1 MLSNNLVYLLNHYF
15 NNNDFAHFVKI
26 MTNIDINYN
35 DYLKCI
41 MKDDI
46 LKISKNVLKDIKSNE
61 SKKDLVELLSEHFSN
76 HDFKYFISK
85 ISNIEKNINYNAYL
99 KCLSTKNIESIA
111 YIVSKIIVTKLDNDL
126 DKPFNSKRQPFEI
139 DNISTFLLLHEDNEE
154 VNYYFK
160 RLNKLFKNEIMRVN
174 GTNNNLLD
182 IKITEDINSNSD
194 SFSTLYFGKIIN
206 GIINEKVDVFI
217 KSQPVIPERLSK
229 FRRYY
234 EYQIPHEVYVMNN
247 INKNCYESI
256 TAKIYG
262 YGKIRGLIEGDIDR
276 YILVTEKLDR
286 DIDIVIRKE
295 YSVNFIKNLCI
306 NILNALQTIHSC
318 NLNEFVSF
326 VHCDIKPNNIV
337 FTNDSKNPIKI
348 IDFGLTLN
356 VFNNKKKRDL
366 GLLNIGGSDVYM
378 SISQHDDEIVDYM
391 FDFQAIAWMLLLFL
405 GFNIKPFLNDIYN
418 FKIKFVKNYY
428 KDEFINKIETDRL
441 TRNNILVIG
450 ELCNYTINRADKKD
464 RYSTDKKTTNGY
476 YCDYN
481 EQYYIDF
488 KNILNKLK

>member
-1 MLSNNLVYLLNHYF
+1 M
-15 NNNDFAHFVKI
+15 
-26 MTNIDINYN
+26 
-35 DYLKCI
+35 
-41 MKDDI
+41 
-46 LKISKNVLKDIKSNE
+46 
-61 SKKDLVELLSEHFSN
+61 
-76 HDFKYFISK
+76 
-85 ISNIEKNINYNAYL
+85 
-99 KCLSTKNIESIA
+99 
-111 YIVSKIIVTKLDNDL
+111 
-126 DKPFNSKRQPFEI
+126 
-139 DNISTFLLLHEDNEE
+139 
-154 VNYYFK
+154 
-160 RLNKLFKNEIMRVN
+160 NKLFKNEIIRVN

-194 SFSTLYFGKIIN
+194 SFSTLYFGKIID

-247 INKNCYESI
+247 INKKCYDSI

-262 YGKIRGLIEGDIDR
+262 YGKIKGLIEGDIDR
-276 YILVTEKLDR
+276 YILVTEKLDS
-286 DIDIVIRKE
+286 DIDIVIKE
-295 YSVNFIKNLCI
+295 KYSVNFIKNLCI

-366 GLLNIGGSDVYM
+366 ELLNIGGSDVYM

-464 RYSTDKKTTNGY
+464 RYSTDKKTANGY

-488 KNILNKLK
+488 KNIMNKLK

>member
-26 MTNIDINYN
+26 MTNIYINYN

-378 SISQHDDEIVDYM
+378 SISQHDDDIVDYM

-481 EQYYIDF
+481 EKYYIDF
-488 KNILNKLK
+488 KNILSKLK

>member
-194 SFSTLYFGKIIN
+194 SFSTLYFGKIID

-247 INKNCYESI
+247 INKKCYDSI

-262 YGKIRGLIEGDIDR
+262 YGKIKGLIEGDIDR

-295 YSVNFIKNLCI
+295 YSVNFITNLCI

>member
-1 MLSNNLVYLLNHYF
+1 MLSNNIVYLLNHYF

-46 LKISKNVLKDIKSNE
+46 LKISKNVLKDINSNE
-61 SKKDLVELLSEHFSN
+61 SKKDLVDLLSEHFSN

-85 ISNIEKNINYNAYL
+85 TSNIEKNINYNAYL

-111 YIVSKIIVTKLDNDL
+111 YIVSKIIVRALDNDL

-139 DNISTFLLLHEDNEE
+139 DNISTLLLLHEDNYM

-160 RLNKLFKNEIMRVN
+160 KMNKLFKNEIIRVN

-194 SFSTLYFGKIIN
+194 SFSTLYFGKIID

-229 FRRYY
+229 FRKYY

-247 INKNCYESI
+247 INKNCYDSI

-276 YILVTEKLDR
+276 YILVTEKLDK
-286 DIDIVIRKE
+286 DIDIVIREK
-295 YSVNFIKNLCI
+295 YSVNFIRNLCI

-318 NLNEFVSF
+318 NLKEHVSF

-348 IDFGLTLN
+348 IDFGFTLN

-366 GLLNIGGSDVYM
+366 GLLNTGGSEIYM
-378 SISQHDDEIVDYM
+378 SISQHDDDIVDYM

-405 GFNIKPFLNDIYN
+405 GFDIKPYLNDIYN
-418 FKIKFVKNYY
+418 FKIKFAKNYY
-428 KDEFINKIETDRL
+428 KDEFINNIETDRL

-464 RYSTDKKTTNGY
+464 RYSTDKKTAYGY

-481 EQYYIDF
+481 EKYYIDF

>member
-1 MLSNNLVYLLNHYF
+1 MLSNNIIHLLNHYF
-15 NNNDFAHFVKI
+15 NNNDFAHFVKT
-26 MTNIDINYN
+26 MSNIDINYN

-46 LKISKNVLKDIKSNE
+46 LKISKSVLKDVKSNE

-76 HDFKYFISK
+76 NDFKYFISK
-85 ISNIEKNINYNAYL
+85 TSNIEKNINYNAYL
-99 KCLSTKNIESIA
+99 KCLSTKNITSIA
-111 YIVSKIIVTKLDNDL
+111 YIISKIIITKLDNDL
-126 DKPFNSKRQPFEI
+126 DKPFNSKRKLFEI
-139 DNISTFLLLHEDNEE
+139 DNISTLLLLHEDNDM

-160 RLNKLFKNEIMRVN
+160 KLNKLFKDEILRVN

-194 SFSTLYFGKIIN
+194 SFSALYFGKIID
-206 GIINEKVDVFI
+206 GIVNEKIDIFI
-217 KSQPVIPERLSK
+217 KCQPVIPERLSK

-247 INKNCYESI
+247 INKNCYDSI

-286 DIDIVIRKE
+286 DIDIVIREK
-295 YSVNFIKNLCI
+295 YSVNFIRNLCI
-306 NILNALQTIHSC
+306 NILDALQTIHSC
-318 NLNEFVSF
+318 NLKEFVSF

-337 FTNDSKNPIKI
+337 FTNDIKNPIKI
-348 IDFGLTLN
+348 IDFGFTLN

-366 GLLNIGGSDVYM
+366 ALLNTGGSDVYM

-391 FDFQAIAWMLLLFL
+391 YDFQAIAWMLLLFL
-405 GFNIKPFLNDIYN
+405 GFNINPYLNDIYN

-450 ELCNYTINRADKKD
+450 ELCNYTINRADKKE

-481 EQYYIDF
+481 EKYYIDF

>member
-1 MLSNNLVYLLNHYF
+1 
-15 NNNDFAHFVKI
+15 

-295 YSVNFIKNLCI
+295 YSVNFIKSLCI

-378 SISQHDDEIVDYM
+378 SISQHDDDIVDYM

>member
-1 MLSNNLVYLLNHYF
+1 MLSNNIVYLLNHYF

-194 SFSTLYFGKIIN
+194 SFSTLYFGKIID

-247 INKNCYESI
+247 INKKCYDSI

-262 YGKIRGLIEGDIDR
+262 YGKIKGLIEGDIDR
-276 YILVTEKLDR
+276 YILVTEKLDS
-286 DIDIVIRKE
+286 DIDIVIKE
-295 YSVNFIKNLCI
+295 KYSVNFIKNLCI

-366 GLLNIGGSDVYM
+366 ELLNIGGSDVYM
-378 SISQHDDEIVDYM
+378 SISQHDDDIVDYM

>member
-1 MLSNNLVYLLNHYF
+1 
-15 NNNDFAHFVKI
+15 
-26 MTNIDINYN
+26 
-35 DYLKCI
+35 
-41 MKDDI
+41 
-46 LKISKNVLKDIKSNE
+46 
-61 SKKDLVELLSEHFSN
+61 
-76 HDFKYFISK
+76 
-85 ISNIEKNINYNAYL
+85 
-99 KCLSTKNIESIA
+99 
-111 YIVSKIIVTKLDNDL
+111 
-126 DKPFNSKRQPFEI
+126 
-139 DNISTFLLLHEDNEE
+139 
-154 VNYYFK
+154 
-160 RLNKLFKNEIMRVN
+160 MRVN

-295 YSVNFIKNLCI
+295 YSVNFITNLCI

>member
-99 KCLSTKNIESIA
+99 KCLSTKNIEGIA

-306 NILNALQTIHSC
+306 NILNH
-318 NLNEFVSF
+318 
-326 VHCDIKPNNIV
+326 
-337 FTNDSKNPIKI
+337 
-348 IDFGLTLN
+348 
-356 VFNNKKKRDL
+356 
-366 GLLNIGGSDVYM
+366 
-378 SISQHDDEIVDYM
+378 
-391 FDFQAIAWMLLLFL
+391 
-405 GFNIKPFLNDIYN
+405 
-418 FKIKFVKNYY
+418 
-428 KDEFINKIETDRL
+428 
-441 TRNNILVIG
+441 
-450 ELCNYTINRADKKD
+450 
-464 RYSTDKKTTNGY
+464 
-476 YCDYN
+476 
-481 EQYYIDF
+481 
-488 KNILNKLK
+488 